1 MWIIRWSLIAAA
13 VVLVSFFIGM
23 NMKSDQQITV
33 NYIIGE
39 TEQMSPL
46 VVMFF
51 AYVAGFLTW
60 FIISLFNFF
69 RMRSE
74 LSGKDKLI
82 KNLKQELN
90 GYRNQSLSLG
100 DDVEKTI
107 IVDAAT
113 MLKTPVKDKE
123 PGPEDQD

>member
-1 MWIIRWSLIAAA
+1 MWIIRWSLIAAV

-39 TEQMSPL
+39 TEQLSPL

-69 RMRSE
+69 RMRAD
-74 LSGKDKLI
+74 LSAKDKLI

-90 GYRNQSLSLG
+90 GYRSQSLNLG
-100 DDVEKTI
+100 DDAEKTI
-107 IVDAAT
+107 IVDAGT
-113 MLKTPVKDKE
+113 MLKTPVKEKE
-123 PGPEDQD
+123 PGTEDQD

>member
-39 TEQMSPL
+39 TELMSPL

-74 LSGKDKLI
+74 LSAKEKLI

-90 GYRNQSLSLG
+90 GYRSQSLNLG
-100 DDVEKTI
+100 EDADKTV
-107 IVDAAT
+107 IVDAGT
-113 MLKTPVKDKE
+113 ILKTPVHEKEKDV
-123 PGPEDQD
+123 PERE